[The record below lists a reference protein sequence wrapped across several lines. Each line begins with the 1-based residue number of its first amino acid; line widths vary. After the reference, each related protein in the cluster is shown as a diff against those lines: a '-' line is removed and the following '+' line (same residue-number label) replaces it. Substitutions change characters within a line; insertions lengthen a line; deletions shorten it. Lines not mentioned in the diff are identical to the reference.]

1 MTDFV
6 YTRREFLRT
15 AAIAGLGLTLPAF
28 LTESIAATTPL
39 GTIPGFKDD
48 RILVVVQL
56 GGGNDGLNTV
66 VPYSNDD
73 YFSARKGLAL
83 EKSALLR
90 LDDHL
95 ALNGSME
102 DLKELYDEG
111 GLAIINGV
119 GYPNPNRSHF
129 RSMEI
134 WQTAVDSDR
143 YSDTGWIGRYF
154 DNCCN
159 GTPEPVAGVN
169 VSSETPQAFAG
180 KRRVGV
186 SFAQPGAFKW
196 VEGKH
201 GGSRAAFDALN
212 KVNNGKRNPADTL
225 DFIRHTAANAVIS
238 SDKVITASRTKRQMP
253 EYPGVAIGK
262 QLRDIATLIAGGL
275 PTRIYYTSISGFD
288 THANQ
293 VNTHNNL
300 LGQYSSALAAFMKD
314 LKSIGVADR
323 VMVMTFSEFGRRVSE
338 NASRGTDHGTAGPV
352 FLTGAGIKPGLHS
365 TYPSLTDLDDGDLK
379 HTLDFRCLYG
389 EILEKWFEADPTK
402 VLGRKFPTPGVVG

>member
-1 MTDFV
+1 MNEFV

-28 LTESIAATTPL
+28 LTESIAATTPP

-48 RILVVVQL
+48 RILVVIQL

-66 VPYSNDD
+66 VPYSDD
-73 YFSARKGLAL
+73 AYYAARKGIAL
-83 EKSALLR
+83 EKSSLLR
-90 LDDHL
+90 IDDHL

-102 DLKELYDEG
+102 SLKELYDDG

-143 YSDTGWIGRYF
+143 YSDSGWIGRYF

-169 VSSETPQAFAG
+169 IAGELPQAFAG

-186 SFAQPGAFKW
+186 SFAQPGGFKW
-196 VEGKH
+196 AEGRN
-201 GGSRAAFDALN
+201 GGGRKSFDAIN
-212 KVNNGKRNPADTL
+212 KVNTGKKNPADTL

-238 SDKVITASRTKRQMP
+238 SDKVITASRTKRQIP
-253 EYPGVAIGK
+253 EYPGVALGN
-262 QLRDIATLIAGGL
+262 QLKNIATLIAGGL

-293 VNTHNNL
+293 SNTHNSL
-300 LGQYSSALAAFMKD
+300 LSQYSRSLAAFMKD
-314 LKSIGVADR
+314 LKSIGVEDR
-323 VMVMTFSEFGRRVSE
+323 VMVLTFSEFGRRVSE
-338 NASRGTDHGTAGPV
+338 NASRGTDHGAAGPV

-365 TYPSLTDLDDGDLK
+365 TYPSLTDLENDDLK

-389 EILEKWFEADPTK
+389 EILEKWFEADPTQ
-402 VLGRKFPTPGVVG
+402 VLGRKFAKAGVVA